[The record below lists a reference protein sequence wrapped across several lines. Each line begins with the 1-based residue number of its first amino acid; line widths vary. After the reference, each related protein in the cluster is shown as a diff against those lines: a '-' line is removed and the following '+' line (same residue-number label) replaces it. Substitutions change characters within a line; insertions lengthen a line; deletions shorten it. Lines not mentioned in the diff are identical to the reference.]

1 MATVTIERSDLDR
14 LTEFT
19 RNTNWLLENI
29 EELRTK
35 YPDRYV
41 AVLDSGDEVLDAQTI
56 EELTEKIRQRAGD
69 PETCAIE
76 FLTRER
82 YLLLL

>member
-1 MATVTIERSDLDR
+1 MATVSIEKSDLER
-14 LTEFT
+14 LAEFT
-19 RNTNWLLENI
+19 KNTNWLLENV
-29 EELRTK
+29 ENLRAK

-41 AVLDSGDEVLDAQTI
+41 AVLDSGNQVLDAQTL
-56 EELTEKIRQRAGD
+56 EELTEKIHQRARD

-76 FLTRER
+76 FVTRER

>member
-1 MATVTIERSDLDR
+1 MSK
-14 LTEFT
+14 
-19 RNTNWLLENI
+19 
-29 EELRTK
+29 LRAK

-41 AVLDSGDEVLDAQTI
+41 AILDSGNQVLDAQTL
-56 EELTEKIRQRAGD
+56 EELTEKIHQRTRD

-82 YLLLL
+82 YLLIV